1 MITSDYKASYEVATE
16 LKKLGLRGPMYGDFY
31 VPFQS
36 RHRIESLEYYSE
48 DNLYRTVYNPAFCP
62 GYLSSDIIYAPKFQ
76 EIQNFIENR
85 LGFSVK
91 KVKDGCHSMTWSFTE
106 KSSTGHRSITF
117 SMKDLEDD
125 NIDNALMIFLNYLNI
140 TSECI

>member
-1 MITSDYKASYEVATE
+1 MITSDYRASYEVAKE
-16 LKKLGLRGPMYGDFY
+16 LEKLGLNGPMYGDFY
-31 VPFQS
+31 VPYHN
-36 RHRIESLEYYSE
+36 RYRIESLEYYSE
-48 DNLYRTVYNPAFCP
+48 DSLYRTVHNPAFCP
-62 GYLSSDIIYAPKFQ
+62 GYRDVTFAPNFQ

-91 KVKDGCHSMTWSFTE
+91 KVKDGSHSMTWSFAE

-125 NIDNALMIFLNYLNI
+125 NINKALMIFLNYLD
-140 TSECI
+140 TTK